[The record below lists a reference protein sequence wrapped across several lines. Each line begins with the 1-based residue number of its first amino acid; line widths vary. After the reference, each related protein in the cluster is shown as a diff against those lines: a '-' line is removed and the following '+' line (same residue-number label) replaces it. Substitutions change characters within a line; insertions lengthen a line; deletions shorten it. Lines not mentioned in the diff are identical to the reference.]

1 MEHINTMNRIQA
13 LFERKQE
20 NILSVFY
27 TAGFPSRNDT
37 VQIAQQLEASGVDL
51 LEIGIPFSD
60 PLADGPVIQASSK
73 TAIDNGMTVKLL
85 LEQVKE
91 IRTTVQLPILL
102 MGYINPVMQYGIE
115 KFFRDSASAGV
126 DGFIFPDMP
135 FDEYEVHYKE
145 LLEELKLSFVFLI
158 SPTTSEE
165 RIRKIDEASAGFIYA
180 VSTSS
185 TTGARKGFQPEQL
198 TYFKKLKEMNLKN
211 PFLIGF
217 GISDKATF
225 AEANEYGAG
234 CIIGSAFITMLQTST
249 NLEADIYSFINS
261 LKP

>member
-20 NILSVFY
+20 NIHSVFY

-102 MGYINPVMQYGIE
+102 MGSINPVMQYGIE

-135 FDEYEVHYKE
+135 FDEYELHYKE
-145 LLEELKLSFVFLI
+145 LLEELKLSFVFVI

>member
-1 MEHINTMNRIQA
+1 MEHTNTMNRIQK

-27 TAGFPSRNDT
+27 TAGFPSLNDT
-37 VQIAQQLEASGVDL
+37 VGIARQLEKSGADL

-73 TAIDNGMTVKLL
+73 TAIDNGITVKHL

-115 KFFRDSASAGV
+115 KFFTDSAAAGV

-135 FDEYEVHYKE
+135 FDEYEENYKD
-145 LLEELKLSFVFLI
+145 LLEELKLSFVFLV
-158 SPTTSEE
+158 SPTTSED
-165 RIRKIDEASAGFIYA
+165 RIRKIDEASSGFIYA

-185 TTGARKGFQPEQL
+185 TTGVRKGFQSEQL
-198 TYFKKLKEMNLKN
+198 AYFKKLKEMNLKN

-234 CIIGSAFITMLQTST
+234 CIIGSAFITMLQKST
-249 NLEADIYSFINS
+249 NLEADIHSFIS
-261 LKP
+261 TLKP

>member
-225 AEANEYGAG
+225 TEANQFGAG